1 MAAQDDAAHLHAD
14 GSEGQ
19 TASRFGF
26 LDADEN
32 LPQYHIEA
40 QASLVDRPLR
50 ALKYGEA
57 FAVLDSYGDIG
68 WVPGPEGLYFQDT
81 RYLSRLAL
89 TIEDERPMM
98 LSSAI
103 QDDNGALS
111 VDLTTPDIRL
121 DAGDETAIPRE
132 LIAIERTKFL
142 FKGACYDRIG
152 LRNYDTRR
160 RRLRIG
166 VTFDA
171 DYRDLFE
178 VRGSDRANRGK
189 RTVERRS
196 ATEVQFRYAGLD
208 EMVRTTSLHFGPKP
222 HTLEPGKAEFVV
234 ELEPGANTSLFIRV
248 VCQSHRAY
256 TSAPGPERAGESAA
270 AALSRAA
277 GSLAEQPDRSL
288 GEGRVFARAY
298 RDNRRDQR
306 QITAGITTIISS
318 NDQFNEGLCRATAD
332 LYMLATR
339 TQEGIYPFAG
349 IPWYSTVFGRDG
361 IITAMMALWIDPNF
375 GKGVL
380 RFLAATQAKEVDPA
394 ADAQPGKVLHETRRG
409 EMAMLGEVPFRHY
422 YGTIDGTPLFVMLAA
437 QYHEVT
443 GDLDTIRAIWPQL
456 KLALEWIDTYGD
468 RDGDGFVEYAR
479 ETEQGLANQ
488 GWKDS
493 HDSIFHADGAMAKG
507 PIALCE
513 VQGYV
518 YAAKRGAA
526 RLASMLG
533 EDDLSVRL
541 SAAANTLRENF
552 RQGVLVRGDRHLRA
566 RARWREAP
574 MRRALL
580 QHRPRPVH
588 RHRPAEAGRGRR
600 GAALVQRRVQRLG
613 HPHHRQ
619 GRGALQSDVL
629 PQRLDLAARQRDLRP
644 RSRPLRPQ
652 GGGGAGVRGDVRH
665 EPVLRPEAA
674 AGAVLRLHAAAPARA
689 RELSRGL
696 LAAGLGSGGALRL
709 PGRLSRARNRPSPQP
724 HPLPQSDPAALPRR
738 GGAVQP
744 QARRLAGGY
753 PPASPRQR
761 RDGVGDAARRR
772 RADRDAEISLFT
784 RCRRPHPS
792 GAVGILKPR
801 PVAPPRGALI
811 LRRKTKNAPPPRGSS
826 AFADEPVPRDR
837 GEAGAEA
844 VSAAPGS

>member
-1 MAAQDDAAHLHAD
+1 MAAQDDAAQTHA
-14 GSEGQ
+14 GLSQGK
-19 TASRFGF
+19 TAPTSGF
-26 LDADEN
+26 QDADEH

-40 QASLVDRPLR
+40 QASLVERPLR

-68 WVPGPEGLYFQDT
+68 WAPGPEGLYFQDT

-89 TIEDERPMM
+89 TVEDERPMM
-98 LSSAI
+98 LSSAM

-121 DAGDETAIPRE
+121 DADDETSIPRE
-132 LIAIERTKFL
+132 LIALERTKFL

-152 LRNYDTRR
+152 LRNYDTRP
-160 RRLRIG
+160 RRLRVGI
-166 VTFDA
+166 TFDA

-178 VRGSDRANRGK
+178 VRGSDRAHRGK

-196 ATEVQFRYAGLD
+196 DTEVQFRYAGLD
-208 EMVRTTSLHFGPKP
+208 EIVRTTSLHFGPKP
-222 HTLEPGKAEFVV
+222 HSLEPGRAEFVV
-234 ELEPGANTSLFIRV
+234 NLHPGGHTSLFIRA

-256 TSAPGPERAGESAA
+256 TSAPGPEKAGESAA

-277 GSLAEQPDRSL
+277 GSFAEQPDRSL
-288 GEGRVFARAY
+288 TEGRIFARAY
-298 RDNRRDQR
+298 RDNRRDLR
-306 QITAGITTIISS
+306 QLTAGITTIISS

-339 TQEGIYPFAG
+339 TQEGVYPFAG

-380 RFLAATQAKEVDPA
+380 RFLAATQAKTVDPA

-456 KLALEWIDTYGD
+456 KLSLDWIDLYGD

-493 HDSIFHADGAMAKG
+493 YDSIFHADGAMAKG

-526 RLASMLG
+526 RLASLLG
-533 EDDLSVRL
+533 EDDLSARL
-541 SAAANTLRENF
+541 SAAADTLRENF
-552 RQGVLVRGDRHLRA
+552 DKAFWCEDIGTYALALDGAKRQCAVRSSNTGHALFTDIALPERA
-566 RARWREAP
+566 PRVAAQLLSNDGFNGWGIRTIAKGEARYNPMSYHNGSVWPHDNAICAMGLARYGLKEEAAQVFQGMFDTTLYYDQKRLP
-574 MRRALL
+574 ELFCGFMRR
-580 QHRPRPVH
+580 
-588 RHRPAEAGRGRR
+588 
-600 GAALVQRRVQRLG
+600 
-613 HPHHRQ
+613 
-619 GRGALQSDVL
+619 
-629 PQRLDLAARQRDLRP
+629 RQRGP
-644 RSRPLRPQ
+644 VSYPVACSPQ
-652 GGGGAGVRGDVRH
+652 AW
-665 EPVLRPEAA
+665 A
-674 AGAVLRLHAAAPARA
+674 AAAPFAF
-689 RELSRGL
+689 
-696 LAAGLGSGGALRL
+696 LAACLGLELDH
-709 PGRLSRARNRPSPQP
+709 ARNRIRFRNPVLP
-724 HPLPQSDPAALPRR
+724 HFL
-738 GGAVQP
+738 
-744 QARRLAGGY
+744 
-753 PPASPRQR
+753 
-761 RDGVGDAARRR
+761 DGVELFNLKLGAS
-772 RADRDAEISLFT
+772 RADIRLHRHGGDVTVAVTRRVGDVQISM
-784 RCRRPHPS
+784 
-792 GAVGILKPR
+792 LK
-801 PVAPPRGALI
+801 
-811 LRRKTKNAPPPRGSS
+811 
-826 AFADEPVPRDR
+826 
-837 GEAGAEA
+837 
-844 VSAAPGS
+844 

>member
-1 MAAQDDAAHLHAD
+1 MAAQDDAAHLHAEN
-14 GSEGQ
+14 SEER
-19 TASRFGF
+19 TASKLGL

-68 WVPGPEGLYFQDT
+68 WHPGPEGLYFQDT

-98 LSSAI
+98 LSSSI

-178 VRGSDRANRGK
+178 VRGSDRTNRGK

-196 ATEVQFRYAGLD
+196 GTEVQFRYAGLD
-208 EMVRTTSLHFGPKP
+208 EIVRTTSVHFGPEP
-222 HTLEPGKAEFVV
+222 RTLEPGKAEFVV

-256 TSAPGPERAGESAA
+256 TSAPGPEKPGESTAL
-270 AALSRAA
+270 ALSRAA
-277 GSLAEQPDRSL
+277 GSLAEQPDRRL
-288 GEGRVFARAY
+288 NEGRIFARAY

-380 RFLAATQAKEVDPA
+380 RFLAATQAKAVDPA

-456 KLALEWIDTYGD
+456 KLALDWIDTYGD

-493 HDSIFHADGAMAKG
+493 HDSIFHVDGAMAKG

-526 RLASMLG
+526 RLASLLG

-541 SAAANTLRENF
+541 TGQANTLRENF
-552 RQGVLVRGDRHLRA
+552 DRAFWCEAIGTYALALDGAKRQCAVRSSNTGHALFTDIALPERA
-566 RARWREAP
+566 SRVAAQ
-574 MRRALL
+574 LL
-580 QHRPRPVH
+580 SNDGFNGWGIRTI
-588 RHRPAEAGRGRR
+588 
-600 GAALVQRRVQRLG
+600 
-613 HPHHRQ
+613 RQ
-619 GRGALQSDVL
+619 GRGALQPDVL

-644 RSRPLRPQ
+644 RGS
-652 GGGGAGVRGDVRH
+652 
-665 EPVLRPEAA
+665 
-674 AGAVLRLHAAAPARA
+674 PAT
-689 RELSRGL
+689 
-696 LAAGLGSGGALRL
+696 
-709 PGRLSRARNRPSPQP
+709 
-724 HPLPQSDPAALPRR
+724 
-738 GGAVQP
+738 
-744 QARRLAGGY
+744 
-753 PPASPRQR
+753 AS
-761 RDGVGDAARRR
+761 RRR
-772 RADRDAEISLFT
+772 RRRCSRGCSRQACTTT
-784 RCRRPHPS
+784 RSGCRS
-792 GAVGILKPR
+792 C
-801 PVAPPRGALI
+801 
-811 LRRKTKNAPPPRGSS
+811 
-826 AFADEPVPRDR
+826 
-837 GEAGAEA
+837 
-844 VSAAPGS
+844 SAASCGGASAVP

>member
-1 MAAQDDAAHLHAD
+1 MAAQDDAAHLHAEN
-14 GSEGQ
+14 SEER
-19 TASRFGF
+19 TASKLGL

-68 WVPGPEGLYFQDT
+68 WHPGPEGLYFQDT

-98 LSSAI
+98 LSSSI

-160 RRLRIG
+160 RHLRIG

-178 VRGSDRANRGK
+178 VRGSDRTNRGK

-196 ATEVQFRYAGLD
+196 GTEVQFRYAGLD
-208 EMVRTTSLHFGPKP
+208 EIVRTTSVHFGPEP
-222 HTLEPGKAEFVV
+222 RTLEPGKAEFVV

-256 TSAPGPERAGESAA
+256 TSAPGPEKPGESTAL
-270 AALSRAA
+270 ALSRAA
-277 GSLAEQPDRSL
+277 GSLAEQPDRRL
-288 GEGRVFARAY
+288 NEGRIFARAY

-380 RFLAATQAKEVDPA
+380 RFLAATQAKAVDPA

-456 KLALEWIDTYGD
+456 KLALDWIDTYGD
-468 RDGDGFVEYAR
+468 RDGDGFVE
-479 ETEQGLANQ
+479 
-488 GWKDS
+488 
-493 HDSIFHADGAMAKG
+493 
-507 PIALCE
+507 
-513 VQGYV
+513 
-518 YAAKRGAA
+518 
-526 RLASMLG
+526 
-533 EDDLSVRL
+533 
-541 SAAANTLRENF
+541 
-552 RQGVLVRGDRHLRA
+552 
-566 RARWREAP
+566 
-574 MRRALL
+574 
-580 QHRPRPVH
+580 
-588 RHRPAEAGRGRR
+588 
-600 GAALVQRRVQRLG
+600 
-613 HPHHRQ
+613 
-619 GRGALQSDVL
+619 
-629 PQRLDLAARQRDLRP
+629 
-644 RSRPLRPQ
+644 
-652 GGGGAGVRGDVRH
+652 
-665 EPVLRPEAA
+665 
-674 AGAVLRLHAAAPARA
+674 
-689 RELSRGL
+689 
-696 LAAGLGSGGALRL
+696 
-709 PGRLSRARNRPSPQP
+709 
-724 HPLPQSDPAALPRR
+724 
-738 GGAVQP
+738 
-744 QARRLAGGY
+744 
-753 PPASPRQR
+753 
-761 RDGVGDAARRR
+761 
-772 RADRDAEISLFT
+772 
-784 RCRRPHPS
+784 
-792 GAVGILKPR
+792 
-801 PVAPPRGALI
+801 
-811 LRRKTKNAPPPRGSS
+811 
-826 AFADEPVPRDR
+826 
-837 GEAGAEA
+837 
-844 VSAAPGS
+844 

>member
-1 MAAQDDAAHLHAD
+1 MAVQDDAAHFHAD
-14 GSEGQ
+14 RSEGQ
-19 TASRFGF
+19 TASKFGF

-68 WVPGPEGLYFQDT
+68 WYPGPEGLYFQDT

-160 RRLRIG
+160 RHLRIG

-196 ATEVQFRYAGLD
+196 ETEVQFRYAGLD
-208 EMVRTTSLHFGPKP
+208 EIVRTTSLHFGPKP

-277 GSLAEQPDRSL
+277 GSLAEQPDRHLS
-288 GEGRVFARAY
+288 EGRIFARAY

-437 QYHEVT
+437 QYYEVT
-443 GDLDTIRAIWPQL
+443 GDLGTIRAIWPQL
-456 KLALEWIDTYGD
+456 KLALEWIDQYGD

-526 RLASMLG
+526 RLASLLG

-541 SAAANTLRENF
+541 TGQANTLRENF
-552 RQGVLVRGDRHLRA
+552 DRAFWCEEIGTYALALDGAKRQCAVRSSNTGHALFTDIALPERA
-566 RARWREAP
+566 PRVAAQLLSNDGFNGWGIRTIAKGEARYNPMSYHNGSIWPHDNAICALGLARYGLKEEAAQVFEGMFDTSLYYDQKRLP
-574 MRRALL
+574 ELFCGFMRR
-580 QHRPRPVH
+580 
-588 RHRPAEAGRGRR
+588 
-600 GAALVQRRVQRLG
+600 
-613 HPHHRQ
+613 
-619 GRGALQSDVL
+619 
-629 PQRLDLAARQRDLRP
+629 RQRGP
-644 RSRPLRPQ
+644 VSYPVACSPQ
-652 GGGGAGVRGDVRH
+652 AW
-665 EPVLRPEAA
+665 A
-674 AGAVLRLHAAAPARA
+674 AAAPFAF
-689 RELSRGL
+689 
-696 LAAGLGSGGALRL
+696 LAACLGLELDH
-709 PGRLSRARNRPSPQP
+709 ARNRIRFRTPI
-724 HPLPQSDPAALPRR
+724 LPRFLDAVELFNLKLGDSR
-738 GGAVQP
+738 ADIRLHRHGGDVTVAVT
-744 QARRLAGGY
+744 RR
-753 PPASPRQR
+753 
-761 RDGVGDAARRR
+761 VGDVQ
-772 RADRDAEISLFT
+772 ISM
-784 RCRRPHPS
+784 
-792 GAVGILKPR
+792 LK
-801 PVAPPRGALI
+801 
-811 LRRKTKNAPPPRGSS
+811 
-826 AFADEPVPRDR
+826 
-837 GEAGAEA
+837 
-844 VSAAPGS
+844 

>member
-196 ATEVQFRYAGLD
+196 ETEVQFRYAGLD

-256 TSAPGPERAGESAA
+256 TSAPGPERAGEPAA

-552 RQGVLVRGDRHLRA
+552 DKAFWCEEIGTYALALDGAKRQCAVRSSNTGHALFTDIALPKRAAGVAAQLLSNDGFNGWGIRTIAKGEA
-566 RARWREAP
+566 RYNPMSYHNGSIWPHDNAICALGLARYGLKE
-574 MRRALL
+574 
-580 QHRPRPVH
+580 
-588 RHRPAEAGRGRR
+588 E
-600 GAALVQRRVQRLG
+600 AALVFEGMFDTSLYYDQKRLPELFCGFMRR
-613 HPHHRQ
+613 
-619 GRGALQSDVL
+619 
-629 PQRLDLAARQRDLRP
+629 RQRGP
-644 RSRPLRPQ
+644 VSYPVACSPQ
-652 GGGGAGVRGDVRH
+652 AW
-665 EPVLRPEAA
+665 A
-674 AGAVLRLHAAAPARA
+674 AAAPFAF
-689 RELSRGL
+689 
-696 LAAGLGSGGALRL
+696 LAACLGLEIDQ
-709 PGRLSRARNRPSPQP
+709 ARNRIRFRNPI
-724 HPLPQSDPAALPRR
+724 LPRFLD
-738 GGAVQP
+738 AVELFNLKLGDSR
-744 QARRLAGGY
+744 ADIRLHRHGNDVTVSVTRR
-753 PPASPRQR
+753 
-761 RDGVGDAARRR
+761 VGDVQIAM
-772 RADRDAEISLFT
+772 
-784 RCRRPHPS
+784 
-792 GAVGILKPR
+792 LK
-801 PVAPPRGALI
+801 
-811 LRRKTKNAPPPRGSS
+811 
-826 AFADEPVPRDR
+826 
-837 GEAGAEA
+837 
-844 VSAAPGS
+844 

>member
-19 TASRFGF
+19 TVSRFGF

-443 GDLDTIRAIWPQL
+443 GDFDTIRAIWPQL

-552 RQGVLVRGDRHLRA
+552 DKAFWCEEIGTYALALDGAKRQCAVRSSNTGHALFTDIALPKRAAGVAAQLLSNDGFNGWGIRTIAKGEA
-566 RARWREAP
+566 RYNPMSYHNGSIWPHDNAICALGLARYGLKE
-574 MRRALL
+574 
-580 QHRPRPVH
+580 
-588 RHRPAEAGRGRR
+588 E
-600 GAALVQRRVQRLG
+600 AALVFEGMFDTSLYYDQKRLPELFCGFMRR
-613 HPHHRQ
+613 
-619 GRGALQSDVL
+619 
-629 PQRLDLAARQRDLRP
+629 RQRGP
-644 RSRPLRPQ
+644 VSYPVACSPQ
-652 GGGGAGVRGDVRH
+652 AW
-665 EPVLRPEAA
+665 A
-674 AGAVLRLHAAAPARA
+674 AAAPFAF
-689 RELSRGL
+689 
-696 LAAGLGSGGALRL
+696 LAACLGLEIDQ
-709 PGRLSRARNRPSPQP
+709 ARNRIRFRNPI
-724 HPLPQSDPAALPRR
+724 LPRFLD
-738 GGAVQP
+738 AVELFNLKLGDSR
-744 QARRLAGGY
+744 ADIRLHRHGNDVTVSVTRR
-753 PPASPRQR
+753 
-761 RDGVGDAARRR
+761 VGDVQIAM
-772 RADRDAEISLFT
+772 
-784 RCRRPHPS
+784 
-792 GAVGILKPR
+792 LK
-801 PVAPPRGALI
+801 
-811 LRRKTKNAPPPRGSS
+811 
-826 AFADEPVPRDR
+826 
-837 GEAGAEA
+837 
-844 VSAAPGS
+844 

>member
-19 TASRFGF
+19 TTSRFGF

-552 RQGVLVRGDRHLRA
+552 DKAFWCEEIGTYALALDGAKRQCAVRSSNTGHALFTDIALPKRAAGVAAQLLSNDGFNGWGIRTIAKGEA
-566 RARWREAP
+566 RYNPMSYHNGSIWPHDNAICALGLARYGLKE
-574 MRRALL
+574 
-580 QHRPRPVH
+580 
-588 RHRPAEAGRGRR
+588 E
-600 GAALVQRRVQRLG
+600 AALVFEGMFDTSLYYDQKRLPELFCGFMRR
-613 HPHHRQ
+613 
-619 GRGALQSDVL
+619 
-629 PQRLDLAARQRDLRP
+629 RQRGP
-644 RSRPLRPQ
+644 VSYPVACSPQ
-652 GGGGAGVRGDVRH
+652 AW
-665 EPVLRPEAA
+665 A
-674 AGAVLRLHAAAPARA
+674 AAAPFAF
-689 RELSRGL
+689 
-696 LAAGLGSGGALRL
+696 LAACLGLEIDQ
-709 PGRLSRARNRPSPQP
+709 ARNRIRFRNPI
-724 HPLPQSDPAALPRR
+724 LPRFLD
-738 GGAVQP
+738 AVELFNLKLGDSR
-744 QARRLAGGY
+744 ADIRLHRHGNDVTVSVTRR
-753 PPASPRQR
+753 
-761 RDGVGDAARRR
+761 VGDVQIAM
-772 RADRDAEISLFT
+772 
-784 RCRRPHPS
+784 
-792 GAVGILKPR
+792 LK
-801 PVAPPRGALI
+801 
-811 LRRKTKNAPPPRGSS
+811 
-826 AFADEPVPRDR
+826 
-837 GEAGAEA
+837 
-844 VSAAPGS
+844 

>member
-456 KLALEWIDTYGD
+456 KLALEWIDIYGD

-552 RQGVLVRGDRHLRA
+552 DKAFWCEEIGTYALALDGAKRQCAVRSSNTGHALFTDIALPKRAAGVAAQLLSNDGFNGWGIRTIAKGEA
-566 RARWREAP
+566 RYNPMSYHNGSIWPHDNAICALGLARYGLKE
-574 MRRALL
+574 
-580 QHRPRPVH
+580 
-588 RHRPAEAGRGRR
+588 E
-600 GAALVQRRVQRLG
+600 AALVFEGMFDTSLYYDQKRLPELFCGFMRR
-613 HPHHRQ
+613 
-619 GRGALQSDVL
+619 
-629 PQRLDLAARQRDLRP
+629 RQRGP
-644 RSRPLRPQ
+644 VSYPVACSPQ
-652 GGGGAGVRGDVRH
+652 AW
-665 EPVLRPEAA
+665 A
-674 AGAVLRLHAAAPARA
+674 AAAPFAF
-689 RELSRGL
+689 
-696 LAAGLGSGGALRL
+696 LAACLGLEIDQ
-709 PGRLSRARNRPSPQP
+709 ARNRIRFRNPI
-724 HPLPQSDPAALPRR
+724 LPRFLD
-738 GGAVQP
+738 AVELFNLKLGDSR
-744 QARRLAGGY
+744 ADIRLHRHGNDVTVSVTRR
-753 PPASPRQR
+753 
-761 RDGVGDAARRR
+761 VGDVQIAM
-772 RADRDAEISLFT
+772 
-784 RCRRPHPS
+784 
-792 GAVGILKPR
+792 LK
-801 PVAPPRGALI
+801 
-811 LRRKTKNAPPPRGSS
+811 
-826 AFADEPVPRDR
+826 
-837 GEAGAEA
+837 
-844 VSAAPGS
+844 

>member
-1 MAAQDDAAHLHAD
+1 MAAQDDAARARQAEHDDEITQAPR
-14 GSEGQ
+14 
-19 TASRFGF
+19 AGF
-26 LDADEN
+26 QDADEA

-40 QASLVDRPLR
+40 QASLVERPLR
-50 ALKYGEA
+50 SLKYGEA

-68 WVPGPEGLYFQDT
+68 WYPGADGLYFQDT

-89 TIEDERPMM
+89 TVEDERPMM
-98 LSSAI
+98 LSSAM

-132 LIAIERTKFL
+132 LIALERTKFL
-142 FKGACYDRIG
+142 FKGTCYDRIG

-160 RRLRIG
+160 RKLRIG

-171 DYRDLFE
+171 DFRDLFE
-178 VRGSDRANRGK
+178 VRGSDRIKRGK

-196 ATEVQFRYAGLD
+196 DTEVQFRYAGLD
-208 EMVRTTSLHFGPKP
+208 DIVRTTSVHLGPKP
-222 HTLEPGKAEFVV
+222 HLLEAGKAEFVV
-234 ELEPGANTSLFIRV
+234 ELAPGAQTSLFIRV
-248 VCQSHRAY
+248 AFESHRAF
-256 TSAPGPERAGESAA
+256 TKAPGPEKAGEAAA

-277 GSLAEQPDRSL
+277 GSLADRPERHLS
-288 GEGRVFARAY
+288 EGRIFARAY
-298 RDNRRDQR
+298 RDNRRDLR
-306 QITAGITTIISS
+306 QLTAGITTIISS

-339 TQEGIYPFAG
+339 TQEGVYPFAG

-380 RFLAATQAKEVDPA
+380 RFLAATQAKEIDPA

-456 KLALEWIDTYGD
+456 KLALDWIDRYGD

-526 RLASMLG
+526 KLANLLG
-533 EDDLSVRL
+533 EGDLATQLTADAEKLQKKFDEAFWCEEIGTYALALDGAKRPCAVRSSNTGHAL
-541 SAAANTLRENF
+541 FTGIALPERAAQVAEQLLCNDGFNGWGIRTIAKGE
-552 RQGVLVRGDRHLRA
+552 A
-566 RARWREAP
+566 RYNPMSYHNGSIWPHDNAICAMGLARYGLKDEAARVFEGMFDTSLYYDQKRLP
-574 MRRALL
+574 ELFCGFMRR
-580 QHRPRPVH
+580 
-588 RHRPAEAGRGRR
+588 
-600 GAALVQRRVQRLG
+600 
-613 HPHHRQ
+613 
-619 GRGALQSDVL
+619 
-629 PQRLDLAARQRDLRP
+629 RQRGP
-644 RSRPLRPQ
+644 VSYPVACSPQ
-652 GGGGAGVRGDVRH
+652 AW
-665 EPVLRPEAA
+665 A
-674 AGAVLRLHAAAPARA
+674 AAAPFAF
-689 RELSRGL
+689 
-696 LAAGLGSGGALRL
+696 LAASLGLELDH
-709 PGRLSRARNRPSPQP
+709 ARNRIRFRNPV
-724 HPLPQSDPAALPRR
+724 LPKFLEAVELYNLKLGSSRADIRLHRHGHDVTVAVTRR
-738 GGAVQP
+738 
-744 QARRLAGGY
+744 
-753 PPASPRQR
+753 
-761 RDGVGDAARRR
+761 VGDVQ
-772 RADRDAEISLFT
+772 ISM
-784 RCRRPHPS
+784 
-792 GAVGILKPR
+792 LK
-801 PVAPPRGALI
+801 
-811 LRRKTKNAPPPRGSS
+811 
-826 AFADEPVPRDR
+826 
-837 GEAGAEA
+837 
-844 VSAAPGS
+844 

>member
-1 MAAQDDAAHLHAD
+1 MAAQHDAAHIHA
-14 GSEGQ
+14 GTTEER
-19 TASRFGF
+19 TAPKLG
-26 LDADEN
+26 LQDADEH

-40 QASLVDRPLR
+40 QASLVERPLR

-68 WVPGPEGLYFQDT
+68 WYPGPEGLYFQDT

-89 TIEDERPMM
+89 TVEDQRPMM
-98 LSSAI
+98 LSSAM

-121 DAGDETAIPRE
+121 DADDETTIPRE

-160 RRLRIG
+160 RHLRIG
-166 VTFDA
+166 ITFDA

-178 VRGSDRANRGK
+178 VRGSDRTNRGK

-196 ATEVQFRYAGLD
+196 DTEVQFRYAGLD
-208 EMVRTTSLHFGPKP
+208 EIVRTTSVHFGPKP
-222 HTLEPGKAEFVV
+222 HRLEPGKAEFVV
-234 ELEPGANTSLFIRV
+234 DLKPGAHTSLFIRV
-248 VCQSHRAY
+248 VCQSHRAF
-256 TSAPGPERAGESAA
+256 TSAPGPEKAGEAAA

-277 GSLAEQPDRSL
+277 GSLADQPERGLS
-288 GEGRVFARAY
+288 EGRIFARAY
-298 RDNRRDQR
+298 RDNRRDLR
-306 QITAGITTIISS
+306 QLTAGITTIISS

-339 TQEGIYPFAG
+339 TQEGVYPFAG

-422 YGTIDGTPLFVMLAA
+422 YGTIDGTPLFVMLAS
-437 QYHEVT
+437 QYYEVT

-456 KLALEWIDTYGD
+456 KLSLDWIDTYGD

-493 HDSIFHADGAMAKG
+493 YDSIFHADGAMAKG

-526 RLASMLG
+526 RLASLLG

-541 SAAANTLRENF
+541 TAQANTLRENF
-552 RQGVLVRGDRHLRA
+552 DKAFWCEEIGTYALALDGRKRQCAVRSSNTGHALFTDIALPERA
-566 RARWREAP
+566 PRVAAQLLSNDGFNGWGIRTIAKGEARYNPMSYHNGSVWPHDNAICALGLARYGLKDEAARVFQGMFDTTLYYDQKRLP
-574 MRRALL
+574 ELFCGFMRR
-580 QHRPRPVH
+580 
-588 RHRPAEAGRGRR
+588 
-600 GAALVQRRVQRLG
+600 
-613 HPHHRQ
+613 
-619 GRGALQSDVL
+619 
-629 PQRLDLAARQRDLRP
+629 RQRGP
-644 RSRPLRPQ
+644 VSYPVACSPQ
-652 GGGGAGVRGDVRH
+652 AW
-665 EPVLRPEAA
+665 A
-674 AGAVLRLHAAAPARA
+674 AAAPFAF
-689 RELSRGL
+689 
-696 LAAGLGSGGALRL
+696 LAACLGLELDH
-709 PGRLSRARNRPSPQP
+709 ARNRIRFRNPVLP
-724 HPLPQSDPAALPRR
+724 HFL
-738 GGAVQP
+738 
-744 QARRLAGGY
+744 
-753 PPASPRQR
+753 
-761 RDGVGDAARRR
+761 DGVELFNLKLGAS
-772 RADRDAEISLFT
+772 RADIRLHRHGDDVT
-784 RCRRPHPS
+784 
-792 GAVGILKPR
+792 V
-801 PVAPPRGALI
+801 
-811 LRRKTKNAPPPRGSS
+811 
-826 AFADEPVPRDR
+826 
-837 GEAGAEA
+837 A
-844 VSAAPGS
+844 VSRRVGDVQISMLK

>member
-178 VRGSDRANRGK
+178 VRGSERANRGK

-196 ATEVQFRYAGLD
+196 ETEVQFRYAGLD

-222 HTLEPGKAEFVV
+222 QTLEPGKAEFVV

-256 TSAPGPERAGESAA
+256 TSAPGPERPGESAA

-288 GEGRVFARAY
+288 SEGRVFARAY

-380 RFLAATQAKEVDPA
+380 RFLAATQAKAVDPA

-526 RLASMLG
+526 RLASLLG

-552 RQGVLVRGDRHLRA
+552 DKAFWCEEIGTYALALDGAKRQCAVRSSNTGHALFTDIALPERA
-566 RARWREAP
+566 ARVAAQLLSNDGFNGWGIRTIAKGEARYNP
-574 MRRALL
+574 MSYHNGSIWPHDNAICALGLARYGLKEEAARVFEGMFDTSLYYDQKRLPELFCGFMRR
-580 QHRPRPVH
+580 
-588 RHRPAEAGRGRR
+588 
-600 GAALVQRRVQRLG
+600 
-613 HPHHRQ
+613 
-619 GRGALQSDVL
+619 
-629 PQRLDLAARQRDLRP
+629 RQRGP
-644 RSRPLRPQ
+644 VSYPVACSPQ
-652 GGGGAGVRGDVRH
+652 AW
-665 EPVLRPEAA
+665 A
-674 AGAVLRLHAAAPARA
+674 AAAPFAF
-689 RELSRGL
+689 
-696 LAAGLGSGGALRL
+696 LAACLGLEIDY
-709 PGRLSRARNRPSPQP
+709 ARNRIRFRNPI
-724 HPLPQSDPAALPRR
+724 LPRFLE
-738 GGAVQP
+738 AVE
-744 QARRLAGGY
+744 LFNLKL
-753 PPASPRQR
+753 
-761 RDGVGDAARRR
+761 GDA
-772 RADRDAEISLFT
+772 RADIRLHRHGDDVTVSVT
-784 RCRRPHPS
+784 RRI
-792 GAVGILKPR
+792 GDVQIAMLK
-801 PVAPPRGALI
+801 
-811 LRRKTKNAPPPRGSS
+811 
-826 AFADEPVPRDR
+826 
-837 GEAGAEA
+837 
-844 VSAAPGS
+844 

>member
-552 RQGVLVRGDRHLRA
+552 DKAFWCEEIGTYALALDGAKRQCAVRSSNTGHALFTDIALPKRAPRASRRSSCPTTGSTAGASAPSPRA
-566 RARWREAP
+566 RRATIRCPTTTARSGRTTTRSAP
-574 MRRALL
+574 S
-580 QHRPRPVH
+580 VS
-588 RHRPAEAGRGRR
+588 PAT
-600 GAALVQRRVQRLG
+600 
-613 HPHHRQ
+613 
-619 GRGALQSDVL
+619 
-629 PQRLDLAARQRDLRP
+629 
-644 RSRPLRPQ
+644 
-652 GGGGAGVRGDVRH
+652 
-665 EPVLRPEAA
+665 
-674 AGAVLRLHAAAPARA
+674 
-689 RELSRGL
+689 
-696 LAAGLGSGGALRL
+696 
-709 PGRLSRARNRPSPQP
+709 
-724 HPLPQSDPAALPRR
+724 
-738 GGAVQP
+738 
-744 QARRLAGGY
+744 
-753 PPASPRQR
+753 AS
-761 RDGVGDAARRR
+761 RRR
-772 RADRDAEISLFT
+772 RRWCSRGCST
-784 RCRRPHPS
+784 RACTTTRSGCRS
-792 GAVGILKPR
+792 C
-801 PVAPPRGALI
+801 
-811 LRRKTKNAPPPRGSS
+811 
-826 AFADEPVPRDR
+826 
-837 GEAGAEA
+837 
-844 VSAAPGS
+844 SAASCGGASAGP